1 MGRQKLFRI
10 PIGEYFFFFNS
21 FFPSAFF
28 SSNRYGVFS
37 VISSR
42 QICTD
47 REGKSNHDSLVVSI
61 YNTTKPMPSAEFDMM
76 FKVPGFDE
84 FNRSAKLKKL
94 FVEQVAKLFG
104 DPNTANIVVLGVGSS
119 QGMTKV
125 TWYNKTLD
133 FDRCEED
140 KILRL
145 RQVCKRDTQ

>member
-1 MGRQKLFRI
+1 
-10 PIGEYFFFFNS
+10 
-21 FFPSAFF
+21 
-28 SSNRYGVFS
+28 
-37 VISSR
+37 
-42 QICTD
+42 
-47 REGKSNHDSLVVSI
+47 
-61 YNTTKPMPSAEFDMM
+61 MPSAEFDMM